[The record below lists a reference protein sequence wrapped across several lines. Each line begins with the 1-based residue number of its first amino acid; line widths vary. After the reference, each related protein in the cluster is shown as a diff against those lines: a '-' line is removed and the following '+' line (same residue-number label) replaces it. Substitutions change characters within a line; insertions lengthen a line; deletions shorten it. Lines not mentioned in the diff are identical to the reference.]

1 MAWQLIYTSSPRL
14 LEAGRTG
21 FGTVAKH
28 RAIGALLTGS
38 LESISQF
45 ARLAGYDPNRI
56 IYTHRILQTGSTR
69 FNVLSCL
76 RDAGSDYTG
85 RTNHIAQHLIATESE
100 VAELIQHGVTPAD
113 ILWGMDWKSCWE
125 GDARYLEISDEV
137 KLSSATPFS
146 YNAWTS
152 LTGLADHSRLPWSA
166 AAEKGCYLVVPASMD
181 PRQIVGEALHQYPQR
196 AWEITFTTHLEPNDA
211 LGDFKW
217 ICLPP
222 DSPARAQVESSSR
235 TTFNLSQP
243 ASLPA
248 PPPIKRALIHLP
260 LPVEMQARPE
270 KQVTFAPPP
279 SGLDPASTWG
289 MNMLGPSQAGLNMK
303 GHDSATTRP
312 KSSKGLLVLA
322 ALSLVMMLALG
333 TWLYDQN
340 EKAQTAED
348 VKWRADCENE
358 VTKLWR
364 NHDGKLETNR
374 KFLLEKIRVESERH
388 RQDDGAVGYYFLKK
402 IFGKPD
408 DQLRPGQL
416 SEFKDSFD
424 SVENTL
430 KGIDSTISLPSN
442 IVGAEKAEF
451 QGLESSAK
459 SWITASKKLEGKIEP
474 WSTWDAVNKA
484 MAEEE
489 ACWVALKSYYK
500 DEPIYHADATKKFAA
515 DLLKHLLTSDQ
526 KLEDYDIAIKV
537 LKGLSVAEDKR
548 PKWLAHWGSAR
559 EAKREQKKLASI
571 DVDTMNEA
579 NPPAWLKKELQSLR
593 EPPKRNEYQ
602 TGGTSVTKPG
612 SSEEKPT
619 PTSKPP
625 EQSSPTVATGLGYPI
640 YVASVK
646 DFSEGELAKLPTL
659 PMQEA
664 MTLEVLPMG
673 TAIQAPIKLEK
684 TIHGATDG
692 LMYFGRSRV
701 AEKKESL
708 AFQSGKLTQIPDAL
722 PNNGEEVQSQQGM
735 RLKAI
740 ATKDNKLLFELYLK
754 TPKTPA
760 SEYLL
765 PTEMPQAELKN
776 QGNQEFRVR
785 LGSWLQRIHSVDD
798 TVLAYRLTNNTNGN
812 SKQIKYDL
820 SPIDG
825 GKEWWKMNPPAL
837 HDGAKA
843 RSQPDITQLNKNVV
857 EALKNV
863 ETAETNQKNRITN
876 NMGRKLSADQKEMTE
891 KADQESIDRA
901 KERLK
906 KAQKNL
912 EAANAS
918 ISAATSP
925 PPTSVKPENGR
936 YRLSVRGI
944 TGSSNDVFIDL
955 CIVELN

>member
-243 ASLPA
+243 ANLPA

-333 TWLYDQN
+333 AALYIKKDKEDKRASADRRESCW
-340 EKAQTAED
+340 EKVCQWKSNNLLIPESRKYLFEQFIREPYD
-348 VKWRADCENE
+348 L
-358 VTKLWR
+358 KLQPEQFSYFK
-364 NHDGKLETNR
+364 DFET
-374 KFLLEKIRVESERH
+374 
-388 RQDDGAVGYYFLKK
+388 FLKSVVTALGNRGSTP
-402 IFGKPD
+402 IELPPNSGPA
-408 DQLRPGQL
+408 QAELLR
-416 SEFKDSFD
+416 
-424 SVENTL
+424 L
-430 KGIDSTISLPSN
+430 K
-442 IVGAEKAEF
+442 K
-451 QGLESSAK
+451 SADN
-459 SWITASKKLEGKIEP
+459 WILASKKLEGKIEP

-484 MAEEE
+484 MVEEE
-489 ACWVALKSYYK
+489 KYWDDLKSYYNQA
-500 DEPIYHADATKKFAA
+500 PNARADFTKTFFDA
-515 DLLKHLLTSDQ
+515 LLKILQRPDQ
-526 KLEDYDIAIKV
+526 KLEDYDIAITV
-537 LKGLSVAEDKR
+537 LSGLSIAEDQR
-548 PKWLAHWGSAR
+548 PKWLEHWRIAW
-559 EAKREQKKLASI
+559 EAKKKAEKLAS
-571 DVDTMNEA
+571 DVVDNMNKD
-579 NPPAWLKKELQSLR
+579 NPPDWLKEELVSLK
-593 EPPKRNEYQ
+593 PQALAGAMPIAQ
-602 TGGTSVTKPG
+602 PAPQGGKSPLIADSG
-612 SSEEKPT
+612 SSKIMAEPTTKLPEPSPT
-619 PTSKPP
+619 PATTG
-625 EQSSPTVATGLGYPI
+625 PTHPI
-640 YVASVK
+640 YVASVR
-646 DFSEGELAKLPTL
+646 DFSADELAKLPKL
-659 PMQEA
+659 PIQEG
-664 MTLEVLPMG
+664 MTLQVLPLG
-673 TAIQAPIKLEK
+673 KVTQAPLKLEK
-684 TIHGATDG
+684 AIGGTTGG
-692 LMYFGRSRV
+692 SMYFGKSKI
-701 AEKKESL
+701 ADKKESL
-708 AFQSGKLTQIPDAL
+708 AFESGKLTQIPDAL
-722 PNNGEEVQSQQGM
+722 AKDGLEVLTSQGL
-735 RLKAI
+735 RLQAVG
-740 ATKDNKLLFELYLK
+740 KDNKLLFELYLK
-754 TPKTPA
+754 TPRTPD
-760 SEYLL
+760 SEFLL
-765 PTEMPQAELKN
+765 QAETPQAELKGT
-776 QGNQEFRVR
+776 GNQEIRVR
-785 LGSWLQRIHSVDD
+785 LGSWLQRIHSGDGA
-798 TVLAYRLTNNTNGN
+798 VLAYRLTKEATVK
-812 SKQIKYDL
+812 SKQTQYDL
-820 SPIDG
+820 SPIG
-825 GKEWWKMNPPAL
+825 GEKEWWKMNPPSPPESAP
-837 HDGAKA
+837 AK
-843 RSQPDITQLNKNVV
+843 KNL
-857 EALKNV
+857 E
-863 ETAETNQKNRITN
+863 IP
-876 NMGRKLSADQKEMTE
+876 KLE
-891 KADQESIDRA
+891 KAVEMAEYNQRQ
-901 KERLK
+901 
-906 KAQKNL
+906 AQKNYADIVVSKEVNKKGREDTAL
-912 EAANAS
+912 MKLDEKKEITKKAKEDLSTAQS
-918 ISAATSP
+918 QP
-925 PPTSVKPENGR
+925 PPPSIKPETGR
-936 YRLSVRGI
+936 YRLSIRGI
-944 TGSSNDVFIDL
+944 TSSASVGFVDL

>member
-28 RAIGALLTGS
+28 RAIGSLLTGS
-38 LESISQF
+38 LEGISQF

-56 IYTHRILQTGSTR
+56 IYTHRILQAGSTR

-85 RTNHIAQHLIATESE
+85 RTNHIAQHLIATASE

-113 ILWGMDWKSCWE
+113 ILFGMDWKSCWE

-243 ASLPA
+243 ANLPA

-333 TWLYDQN
+333 AVLYIKKDKADKKALADQWRTSCW
-340 EKAQTAED
+340 EKVCQWKSNNLQLTESR
-348 VKWRADCENE
+348 KYLFE
-358 VTKLWR
+358 
-364 NHDGKLETNR
+364 
-374 KFLLEKIRVESERH
+374 KFLKESHDPKLQPENLS
-388 RQDDGAVGYYFLKK
+388 YFRDFETFFKSVPTALGNGGSTPIELPLNSGPAQAELLRLK
-402 IFGKPD
+402 
-408 DQLRPGQL
+408 
-416 SEFKDSFD
+416 
-424 SVENTL
+424 
-430 KGIDSTISLPSN
+430 
-442 IVGAEKAEF
+442 
-451 QGLESSAK
+451 ESADN
-459 SWITASKKLEGKIEP
+459 WILASKKLQGVIKP
-474 WSTWDAVNKA
+474 WSTWDAVNKN
-484 MAEEE
+484 MTKEKE
-489 ACWVALKSYYK
+489 CWDDLKSHYSPPPEARAVFIK
-500 DEPIYHADATKKFAA
+500 IFVNNLL
-515 DLLKHLLTSDQ
+515 DLLQHTDQ
-526 KLEDYDIAIKV
+526 KLEDYDIAMEV
-537 LKGLSVAEDKR
+537 LKGLLVPEDQR
-548 PKWLAHWGSAR
+548 PKWLAHWRMAW
-559 EAKREQKKLASI
+559 EAKKNKGKLGML
-571 DVDTMNEA
+571 DVGKMNKD
-579 NPPAWLKKELQSLR
+579 NPPPWLKKDLVSLTLPEYKTKLQIVDSPII
-593 EPPKRNEYQ
+593 EPRSPH
-602 TGGTSVTKPG
+602 GMS
-612 SSEEKPT
+612 T
-619 PTSKPP
+619 PPSKPP

-646 DFSEGELAKLPTL
+646 DFSEGELAKLPSL
-659 PMQEA
+659 PMQEQ
-664 MTLEVLPMG
+664 MTLQVLPMG
-673 TAIQAPIKLEK
+673 TATQPLLTLVKRGTGITSGLLNFAVNSNEDKEK
-684 TIHGATDG
+684 C
-692 LMYFGRSRV
+692 
-701 AEKKESL
+701 L
-708 AFQSGKLTQIPDAL
+708 AFQAGKLTQIPDTLAS
-722 PNNGEEVQSQQGM
+722 GELKVQTQQDL
-735 RLKAI
+735 RLKAMSMD
-740 ATKDNKLLFELYLK
+740 KKPLFELYLK
-754 TPKTPA
+754 TPNTPA

-765 PTEMPQAELKN
+765 PTEMPQAELK
-776 QGNQEFRVR
+776 NQEFRVR

-798 TVLAYRLTNNTNGN
+798 TVLAYRLTNNTNNN
-812 SKQIKYDL
+812 SKQIHYDL
-820 SPIDG
+820 SPLDDG
-825 GKEWWKMNPPAL
+825 KVWWEMNLLAPPNPKPIKNTALIKDLISKKKAADEHVQAAEREIQENNSSKIAILTKAARDKTNRESLSRAVQEAEKAKTALDKAQLPPQPPPA
-837 HDGAKA
+837 
-843 RSQPDITQLNKNVV
+843 
-857 EALKNV
+857 
-863 ETAETNQKNRITN
+863 
-876 NMGRKLSADQKEMTE
+876 
-891 KADQESIDRA
+891 
-901 KERLK
+901 
-906 KAQKNL
+906 
-912 EAANAS
+912 
-918 ISAATSP
+918 P
-925 PPTSVKPENGR
+925 PNVKPEKGR

-944 TGSSNDVFIDL
+944 TGSAKDGFIDL